1 MKQLEIH
8 PVLAG
13 LSRLDDAQRLPELPN
28 FGIFYLSIPSAA
40 ALIVDDL
47 KRSGRTTFGVEEN
60 SDEDSKKREKRLASR
75 VAELTANLE
84 ARLLAS
90 VESGRLRCCT
100 QSRTLEDFLQGS
112 DRQYLPDY
120 THIQYSDLLAWLADA
135 GYVDPNSQYESP
147 AFSDYE
153 RRELDLLENLQSD
166 LKLRRDQRGRR
177 IDSYMRV
184 LVPPASDKDAELRLK
199 ERLAEVLEQVQDL
212 EQKNQAL
219 KESIGQVP
227 EAPVNVNTKHSY
239 LKMIGM
245 LCAMCKYDL
254 AKRETT
260 GIFERATKHSALALD
275 NTTIRKIFG
284 EVIEEKNRRAKI

>member
-1 MKQLEIH
+1 MKQAEIH

-13 LSRLDDAQRLPELPN
+13 LSRLDDSQRLPELPN

-153 RRELDLLENLQSD
+153 RHELDLLENLQSD

-199 ERLAEVLEQVQDL
+199 ERLAELLRQVQDL
-212 EQKNQAL
+212 ERENQTL
-219 KESIGQVP
+219 KTSIGQVA
-227 EAPVNVNTKHSY
+227 ETPVNALTKHSY
-239 LKMIGM
+239 LKMIGI
-245 LCAMCKYDL
+245 LCEKCKYDVR
-254 AKRETT
+254 KHETT
-260 GIFERATKHSALALD
+260 GTFDRDHMHSPLALN
-275 NTTIRKIFG
+275 NTTIRKIFR
-284 EVIEEKNRRAKI
+284 EVLKEKNRVAKL